1 MIKNYLKIAFRN
13 IARYKSYSFINI
25 IGLAVGMVCIIFIFL
40 WIQDELSCDTHHR
53 NAERIY
59 RVGTQFGPTVD
70 SRGAYTAPPMAAE
83 LINDFPE
90 IEHITRI
97 CLWYPNTLVQY
108 KEKRFFERRIIWAD
122 SSIFSVFTIP
132 FIKGNPKT
140 ALTKPGTIVITES
153 TAKKYFG
160 NDNPIGK
167 SIMFDTAQ
175 NIYLITGVIEDCPRK
190 SHFQYDF
197 IASMLSHSECF
208 SDSWMG
214 HCYMTYLLLQDGYPP
229 AQLEARFPDFII
241 RHYGPQFLQDKGI
254 HYEDYL
260 KKEQNYYYNY
270 WLQPLLDIYL
280 NADIKDGLPNKG
292 DRTYTY
298 IFSIIA
304 CLILVLACANFI
316 NLSTARFSTRYKEI
330 GIRKVIGSNR
340 TQVFKQ
346 YLFES
351 IILSTISFMI
361 AILIAEVVLPVFS
374 NFTNK
379 QLEINLFNS
388 FYTLISFGGFT
399 ILIGIVAGWYPA
411 LYLSSF
417 NPAKILQSKTGN
429 ESKGG
434 WLRSG
439 LVVFQFSISIII
451 LICTLI
457 MYHQMKFIKNKKL
470 GFNKEQVMIIR
481 RGDALQAHAKAFKQ
495 ELLANPNILC
505 VSNTTSLPG
514 RHFNP
519 NGHRLEGSPTTE
531 EYTLHTMYGDYEFA
545 KLLDL
550 KIVAGR
556 YFSPEIASD
565 ENAVVINE
573 TAVKKLGLTNP
584 IGKRFHKEFGGA
596 KKGEFVTIIGVIK
609 DIHFHSLHNAIEP
622 MIIRNLVGNR
632 GWLVSVKI
640 RPKNINETINV
651 VENTWKKFTG
661 DQPFEYSFLD
671 DDFNNLY
678 QKEQK
683 TGQIFLTFA
692 MLAIFIACL
701 GLLGLASFTSER
713 RTKEIG
719 IRKAVGATITNILV
733 LLTNR
738 LVKWIIIANL
748 IAWPIAYYAMNK
760 WLQNFAYRIDIS
772 IWPFLLAGL
781 AALVIA
787 LLTVSWQAI
796 RAATANPV
804 EALRYE

>member
-1 MIKNYLKIAFRN
+1 MLKNYLKIALRN
-13 IARYKSYSFINI
+13 ILKYKSHSFINV
-25 IGLAVGMVCIIFIFL
+25 IGLAVGMVCIIFIVL
-40 WIQDELSCDTHHR
+40 WIQDELSYDTYHR
-53 NAERIY
+53 NAKRIY
-59 RVGTQFGPTVD
+59 RVGTQFGPTID

-83 LINDFPE
+83 LKNDFPE
-90 IEHITRI
+90 IEHIARL
-97 CLWYPNTLVQY
+97 CFWYPNTLVQY
-108 KEKRFFERRIIWAD
+108 KEKRFFEKRIIWAD
-122 SSIFSVFTIP
+122 SSIFNVFTMP
-132 FIKGNPKT
+132 FIQGNPRT
-140 ALTKPGTIVITES
+140 ALTKPGTVVITES
-153 TAKKYFG
+153 MAQKYFD
-160 NDNPIGK
+160 NDDPIGK

-175 NIYLITGVIEDCPRK
+175 NIYLITGVIEDCPRN

-214 HCYMTYLLLQDGYPP
+214 HCYMTYLLLQEGYPP
-229 AQLEARFPDFII
+229 SQLEAKFPDFII
-241 RHYGPQFLQDKGI
+241 RHYGPLFLQDKGI
-254 HYEDYL
+254 RYEDYL
-260 KKEQNYYYNY
+260 KKEQNYYGY

-280 NADIKDGLPNKG
+280 NANIKDGLPNKG
-292 DRTYTY
+292 DRTYIY

-340 TQVFKQ
+340 SQVFKQ

-361 AILIAEVVLPVFS
+361 AILVAEIVLPVFN

-379 QLEINLFNS
+379 QLEIDLFKD
-388 FYTLISFGGFT
+388 FYTLITFGGLAILVGT
-399 ILIGIVAGWYPA
+399 IAGWYPA

-417 NPAKILQSKTGN
+417 NPARILQGKSGK

-451 LICTLI
+451 LISTFI
-457 MYHQMKFIKNKKL
+457 IYYQMKFVTNKNL
-470 GFNKEQVMIIR
+470 GFNKEQVLVIS
-481 RGDALQAHAKAFKQ
+481 RGNALQKHMEVFKH

-519 NGHRLEGSPTTE
+519 NDHRLEGSPETE
-531 EYTLHTMYGDYEFA
+531 NYTLYTMSGDYDFA

-550 KIVAGR
+550 EIMAGR
-556 YFSPEIASD
+556 YFSSEVASD
-565 ENAVVINE
+565 KNAVVINE
-573 TAVKKLGLTNP
+573 AAVKKLGLTNP

-609 DIHFHSLHNAIEP
+609 DIHFQSLYYPIMP
-622 MIIRNLVGNR
+622 MIIRNLVDNG

-640 RPKNINETINV
+640 RPENINKTINV

-671 DDFNNLY
+671 DDINNLY

-692 MLAIFIACL
+692 MLAISIACL
-701 GLLGLASFTSER
+701 GLFGLASFTSER

-719 IRKAVGATITNILV
+719 IRKALGATITNILM
-733 LLTNR
+733 LLTNKF
-738 LVKWIIIANL
+738 VKWVAIANIL
-748 IAWPIAYYAMNK
+748 AWPIAYYAMNK
-760 WLQNFAYRIDIS
+760 WLQNFAYRIDMS
-772 IWPFLLAGL
+772 WWMFVLAG
-781 AALVIA
+781 AIALTIA

-804 EALRYE
+804 ESLRYE